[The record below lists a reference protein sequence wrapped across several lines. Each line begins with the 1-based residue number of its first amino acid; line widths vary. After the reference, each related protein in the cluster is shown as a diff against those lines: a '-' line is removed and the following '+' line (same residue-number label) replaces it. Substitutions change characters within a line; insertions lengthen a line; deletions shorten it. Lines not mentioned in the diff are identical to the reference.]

1 MNVASKLV
9 RKLLK
14 NKIIVETEDL
24 KNRLERF
31 KRYRSMSI
39 RLSDM
44 NTKFKDLTNYCGDK
58 AWLTI
63 GEKDNNAVYSIYEY
77 TEQTKLHCLPSYDDD
92 TYISLEILNVVD
104 EKTIWDEKEAW
115 KIINSSISNIM
126 RIFNDINYILENF
139 HADENSKKIIND
151 IKKLIDKRNEL
162 NDKID
167 KHHERLMSYK
177 KKITEEW
184 NKKLDLLRDFNE

>member
-1 MNVASKLV
+1 
-9 RKLLK
+9 
-14 NKIIVETEDL
+14 
-24 KNRLERF
+24 
-31 KRYRSMSI
+31 
-39 RLSDM
+39 
-44 NTKFKDLTNYCGDK
+44 
-58 AWLTI
+58 
-63 GEKDNNAVYSIYEY
+63 
-77 TEQTKLHCLPSYDDD
+77 
-92 TYISLEILNVVD
+92 
-104 EKTIWDEKEAW
+104 
-115 KIINSSISNIM
+115 M

-139 HADENSKKIIND
+139 HADESSKKIIND

>member
-1 MNVASKLV
+1 MNACSKLV

-14 NKIIVETEDL
+14 NKVIIETEDL
-24 KNRLERF
+24 KNRLKQF
-31 KRYRSMSI
+31 NRYRTMSI

-44 NTKFKDLTNYCGDK
+44 NTKFNDLTKYCGDK
-58 AWLTI
+58 AWLTVS
-63 GEKDNNAVYSIYEY
+63 ERDNTVLYSISEY
-77 TEQTKLHCLPSYDDD
+77 TEKSKLHCLPSSYDE

-104 EKTIWDEKEAW
+104 EKLFADEKEAW
-115 KIINSSISNIM
+115 KIIKSSIPNIM
-126 RIFNDINYILENF
+126 RILNEVSYLLQNV
-139 HADENSKKIIND
+139 HADKNSNKIRND
-151 IKKLIDKRNEL
+151 IKKLIDKRDKL

-167 KHHERLMSYK
+167 RHRERLMSYK

>member
-14 NKIIVETEDL
+14 NKVIIETEDL
-24 KNRLERF
+24 KNRLKQF
-31 KRYRSMSI
+31 NRYRTMSI

-44 NTKFKDLTNYCGDK
+44 NTKFNDLTKYCGDK
-58 AWLTI
+58 AWLTVS
-63 GEKDNNAVYSIYEY
+63 ERDTAVLYSISEY
-77 TEQTKLHCLPSYDDD
+77 TEQTKLHCLPSSYDE

-104 EKTIWDEKEAW
+104 EKLFADEKEAW
-115 KIINSSISNIM
+115 KIINSSIPNIM
-126 RIFNDINYILENF
+126 RILNDVIYLLQNC
-139 HADENSKKIIND
+139 HADENSNKIRKD
-151 IKKLIDKRNEL
+151 IKKLIDKRDKL

-167 KHHERLMSYK
+167 RHRERLMSYK
-177 KKITEEW
+177 KKFTEEW

>member
-44 NTKFKDLTNYCGDK
+44 NTKFKDLTKYCGDK

>member
-14 NKIIVETEDL
+14 NKIIVETENL
-24 KNRLERF
+24 KYRLERF

-115 KIINSSISNIM
+115 KIINSSISNVM

-139 HADENSKKIIND
+139 HADESSKKIIND

>member
-63 GEKDNNAVYSIYEY
+63 GEKTIMP
-77 TEQTKLHCLPSYDDD
+77 CIPSMN
-92 TYISLEILNVVD
+92 ILN
-104 EKTIWDEKEAW
+104 
-115 KIINSSISNIM
+115 
-126 RIFNDINYILENF
+126 RLNYIIYHLTMM
-139 HADENSKKIIND
+139 I
-151 IKKLIDKRNEL
+151 LIYHWK
-162 NDKID
+162 
-167 KHHERLMSYK
+167 Y
-177 KKITEEW
+177 
-184 NKKLDLLRDFNE
+184 

>member
-9 RKLLK
+9 KKLLN
-14 NKIIVETEDL
+14 NKVIIETEDL
-24 KNRLERF
+24 KDRLKLF
-31 KRYRSMSI
+31 KRYRRMSI

-44 NTKFKDLTNYCGDK
+44 NTKINDLTKYCGDK

-63 GEKDNNAVYSIYEY
+63 GEKDNNTVYAIYEY
-77 TEQTKLHCLPSYDDD
+77 TEQTKLHCLPSSSDD

-104 EKTIWDEKEAW
+104 EKLFADEKEAW
-115 KIINSSISNIM
+115 KIINSSITNIM
-126 RIFNDINYILENF
+126 RILNDVIYLLQNC
-139 HADENSKKIIND
+139 HADENSNKIRND
-151 IKKLIDKRNEL
+151 IRKLIDKRDKL

-167 KHHERLMSYK
+167 KHRERLMSYK
-177 KKITEEW
+177 KKFTEEW

>member
-14 NKIIVETEDL
+14 NKIIVETENL
-24 KNRLERF
+24 KYRLERF

-139 HADENSKKIIND
+139 HADESSKKIIND